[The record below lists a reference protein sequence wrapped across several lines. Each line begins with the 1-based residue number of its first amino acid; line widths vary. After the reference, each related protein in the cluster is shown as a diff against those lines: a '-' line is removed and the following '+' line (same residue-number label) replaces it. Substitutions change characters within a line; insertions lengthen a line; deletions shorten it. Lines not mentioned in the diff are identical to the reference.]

1 MVDLCFLGTLGNIP
15 LPNRHLAALM
25 VAYNGRKIL
34 IDCGEGTQVAIRE
47 GGLGFKNIDCI
58 CITHVHGDHI
68 IGLPGLLSTMG
79 NSDRREKV
87 KIIGPVGLRKVVD
100 GLNVIN
106 PYLPYEL
113 EIIEVKTEKIVLSD
127 EIIISSLEL
136 EHSTNCVGY
145 SFYFKRRRK
154 FDREKAEEN
163 NVPKILWS
171 KLQKNEE
178 EIEYEGSIYTKEM
191 VLGHE
196 SRGIKLS
203 YITDTRPI
211 KEIPEFI
218 KDSDLF
224 ICEGNY
230 GDDNDLDKAL
240 KNKHMTFR
248 ESATLAKLG
257 ECMELKI
264 THFSPSLP
272 NPQDFI
278 HNAKEVFENSS
289 IAYDGELKTINYRE

>member
-87 KIIGPVGLRKVVD
+87 KIIGPVGLKKVVD
-100 GLNVIN
+100 GLNIIN

-113 EIIEVKTEKIVLSD
+113 EVVEVATEEIVLSD

-154 FDREKAEEN
+154 FDREKAEGN
-163 NVPKILWS
+163 NVPKVLWN
-171 KLQKNEE
+171 KLQKGNEE
-178 EIEYEGSIYTKEM
+178 FIIYK
-191 VLGHE
+191 
-196 SRGIKLS
+196 
-203 YITDTRPI
+203 
-211 KEIPEFI
+211 
-218 KDSDLF
+218 
-224 ICEGNY
+224 GN
-230 GDDNDLDKAL
+230 GV
-240 KNKHMTFR
+240 R
-248 ESATLAKLG
+248 
-257 ECMELKI
+257 
-264 THFSPSLP
+264 
-272 NPQDFI
+272 
-278 HNAKEVFENSS
+278 
-289 IAYDGELKTINYRE
+289 

>member
-1 MVDLCFLGTLGNIP
+1 
-15 LPNRHLAALM
+15 
-25 VAYNGRKIL
+25 
-34 IDCGEGTQVAIRE
+34 
-47 GGLGFKNIDCI
+47 
-58 CITHVHGDHI
+58 
-68 IGLPGLLSTMG
+68 MG

-87 KIIGPVGLRKVVD
+87 KIIGPVGLKKVVD

-113 EIIEVKTEKIVLSD
+113 EVIEVKTEEIVLND

-154 FDREKAEEN
+154 FDREKAEGN

-178 EIEYEGSIYTKEM
+178 EIEYEGNTYTKEM
-191 VLGHE
+191 VLGDE
-196 SRGIKLS
+196 RRGIKLS

-257 ECMELKI
+257 ECMELK
-264 THFSPSLP
+264 
-272 NPQDFI
+272 
-278 HNAKEVFENSS
+278 
-289 IAYDGELKTINYRE
+289 

>member
-1 MVDLCFLGTLGNIP
+1 MF
-15 LPNRHLAALM
+15 
-25 VAYNGRKIL
+25 
-34 IDCGEGTQVAIRE
+34 
-47 GGLGFKNIDCI
+47 F
-58 CITHVHGDHI
+58 
-68 IGLPGLLSTMG
+68 
-79 NSDRREKV
+79 
-87 KIIGPVGLRKVVD
+87 
-100 GLNVIN
+100 
-106 PYLPYEL
+106 
-113 EIIEVKTEKIVLSD
+113 
-127 EIIISSLEL
+127 
-136 EHSTNCVGY
+136 Y

-154 FDREKAEEN
+154 FDREKAEGN

-178 EIEYEGSIYTKEM
+178 EIEYEGNIYTKEM
-191 VLGHE
+191 VLGDE
-196 SRGIKLS
+196 RRGIKLS

-211 KEIPEFI
+211 KEIPKFI

-264 THFSPSLP
+264 THFSPSLQ
-272 NPQDFI
+272 NPEDFI

-289 IAYDGELKTINYRE
+289 IAYDGELKTISYRE